1 MQTVQFVK
9 LKNAHRC
16 KGFGESRGLS
26 EGQETGVA
34 DEPMKKTSLINQ
46 LLDNTGARLHL

>member
-16 KGFGESRGLS
+16 KGFRQIGGLS
-26 EGQETGVA
+26 EEQETGVA
-34 DEPMKKTSLINQ
+34 DEHWKKTSLINQ
-46 LLDNTGARLHL
+46 LLDNTGDLLYL